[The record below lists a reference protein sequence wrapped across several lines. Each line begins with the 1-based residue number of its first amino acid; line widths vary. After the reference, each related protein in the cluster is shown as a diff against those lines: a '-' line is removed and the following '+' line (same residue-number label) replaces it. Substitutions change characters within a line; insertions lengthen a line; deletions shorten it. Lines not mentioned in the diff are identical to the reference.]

1 MAIFYSSRLFIF
13 TFFGQSFF
21 HSCSSSDV
29 FKHYLPNNVEDEASS
44 LRYLHELL
52 TKASYPIDSL
62 GRHIQLH
69 ERSSLVNEVIVIDD
83 DDDMP
88 PVKTDHTNDR
98 MDSDDSDSD
107 SDFDEEDGDVEPIF
121 WWRGASLSIRN
132 TSTENTYR

>member
-1 MAIFYSSRLFIF
+1 MI
-13 TFFGQSFF
+13 TFFVPFLF
-21 HSCSSSDV
+21 HVHPYSSSDV
-29 FKHYLPNNVEDEASS
+29 FKHYLPNNCEDEASS

-88 PVKTDHTNDR
+88 LAKTDHTNDR
-98 MDSDDSDSD
+98 MDSDDSESD
-107 SDFDEEDGDVEPIF
+107 SDFDDEDGDVEPIF